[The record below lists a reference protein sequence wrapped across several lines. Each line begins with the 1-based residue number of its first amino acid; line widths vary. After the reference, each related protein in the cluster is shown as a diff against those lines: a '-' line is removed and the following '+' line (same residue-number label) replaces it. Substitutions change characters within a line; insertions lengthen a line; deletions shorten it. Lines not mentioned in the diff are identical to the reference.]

1 VVLADHRDLQFFAR
15 AKVGKHAGLAHA
27 RDLGQRADAQA
38 LQPDLRGQA
47 ERGVHDGGLGLLTLE
62 QRTALPAAVADDVL
76 AARRGGFAD
85 GLGNGHGFQT
95 K

>member
-1 VVLADHRDLQFFAR
+1 MMSC
-15 AKVGKHAGLAHA
+15 
-27 RDLGQRADAQA
+27 
-38 LQPDLRGQA
+38 
-47 ERGVHDGGLGLLTLE
+47 LGLLTLE